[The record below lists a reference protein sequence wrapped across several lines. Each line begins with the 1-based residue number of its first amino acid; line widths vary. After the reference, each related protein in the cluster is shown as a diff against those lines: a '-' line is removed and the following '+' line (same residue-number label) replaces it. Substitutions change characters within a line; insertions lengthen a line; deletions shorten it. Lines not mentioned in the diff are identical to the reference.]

1 MKTNNNGSG
10 SDGNSHQKQTDC
22 LIEMLLTVV
31 VVPLLLYQCHDDV
44 TLVEWLVLCAVC
56 FVQEREGS
64 NKRMN
69 VCLHLHYSVLRPV
82 SWS

>member
-1 MKTNNNGSG
+1 MKTNNNSSGSG
-10 SDGNSHQKQTDC
+10 GNSHQKQTDC

-56 FVQEREGS
+56 FVQERERS
-64 NKRMN
+64 NER
-69 VCLHLHYSVLRPV
+69 VFASARLV